1 MIDQNSSVSSLLA
14 ELENRITENKVKD
27 AVHKIK
33 FMTARDVI
41 QELLR
46 DS

>member
-1 MIDQNSSVSSLLA
+1 MIEQNSSVPSLLA
-14 ELENRITENKVKD
+14 QLENRITENKVKD

-33 FMTARDVI
+33 FITARDVI
-41 QELLR
+41 HELLR